1 MSIEKTFSRNL
12 KAIRTLQGITQTE
25 LAEKLQV
32 KPQSISKYE
41 SGENFPTG
49 KRLAKLIEILNIEPE
64 HLLGEKEIQMISE
77 IQLLEKI
84 KEKSNFVFELK
95 FLEDHLGRGTEEHQ
109 NELRRL
115 LYEKIDISSRTNQEL
130 IEMYSALL
138 DSKIKKHQQK
148 FINEWIDYKE
158 SEVEM
163 NPIII
168 KEDPFSSAIIIEKKD
183 K

>member
-1 MSIEKTFSRNL
+1 MCANYRK
-12 KAIRTLQGITQTE
+12 IRVGFWVT
-25 LAEKLQV
+25 
-32 KPQSISKYE
+32 
-41 SGENFPTG
+41 
-49 KRLAKLIEILNIEPE
+49 
-64 HLLGEKEIQMISE
+64 EIQKWSSQASLYEALKKSSHFEPFVLLANFKKPEIGISP
-77 IQLLEKI
+77 Q
-84 KEKSNFVFELK
+84 
-95 FLEDHLGRGTEEHQ
+95 EHQ

>member
-1 MSIEKTFSRNL
+1 
-12 KAIRTLQGITQTE
+12 
-25 LAEKLQV
+25 
-32 KPQSISKYE
+32 
-41 SGENFPTG
+41 
-49 KRLAKLIEILNIEPE
+49 
-64 HLLGEKEIQMISE
+64 
-77 IQLLEKI
+77 
-84 KEKSNFVFELK
+84 
-95 FLEDHLGRGTEEHQ
+95 
-109 NELRRL
+109 
-115 LYEKIDISSRTNQEL
+115 
-130 IEMYSALL
+130 MYSALL